1 MLMLLRASAK
11 YANMPKYACP
21 LSVPCPGMG
30 MCLSLFVVPF
40 RVLSLLKYA
49 MRKITL
55 IVGPTGAG
63 KSDYAVCLALEQ
75 SAAIISVDAFQVYR
89 GLDIGTAKLTL
100 SERKGVPHYAID
112 IVEPAEGFSVADYI
126 TYVSRLLAGELR
138 DRHIVFCGGTGFYY
152 NALINGLCLSLSV
165 KDETVRRRLR
175 AQAAEKGREWLW
187 GELKKVDTEAAAKIH
202 ANDLFRVVRALE
214 VYELT
219 GQKISA
225 QQKKQPSI
233 LGTGT
238 TGIDAHIGY
247 RIIGLTMP
255 RAELYA
261 RLDAR
266 VDNMF
271 ERGLLDEARGLLA
284 RGCTAELS
292 SMQAIGYKE
301 ALRYLQGLSSREEM
315 LADIKQNTRNFAK
328 RQYTWFRAFK
338 NVEWLE
344 L

>member
-1 MLMLLRASAK
+1 
-11 YANMPKYACP
+11 
-21 LSVPCPGMG
+21 
-30 MCLSLFVVPF
+30 
-40 RVLSLLKYA
+40 
-49 MRKITL
+49 MRNITL
-55 IVGPTGAG
+55 VVGPTGVG
-63 KSDYAVCLALEQ
+63 KSEYALKLAKEQ
-75 SAAIISVDAFQVYR
+75 DAAIISVDAFQVYR

-100 SERKGVPHYAID
+100 AERRGAPHYAID
-112 IVEPAEGFSVADYI
+112 IVEPTQDFSVADYI
-126 TYVSRLLAGELR
+126 AYVSGLLAKLR

-152 NALINGLCLSLSV
+152 NALINGLCLSLPV
-165 KDETVRRRLR
+165 DKTIRLRLR

-187 GELKKVDTEAAAKIH
+187 GELQKVDPEAAARIH
-202 ANDLFRVVRALE
+202 ANDLFRVIRALE
-214 VYELT
+214 VYKLT

-238 TGIDAHIGY
+238 AGTVGATDC

-255 RAELYA
+255 RAKLYA

-266 VDNMF
+266 VEKMF

-284 RGCTAELS
+284 RGCAPGLS

-301 ALRYLQGLSSREEM
+301 TLRYLQGLIDREKM

-344 L
+344 V

>member
-1 MLMLLRASAK
+1 MRSIILL
-11 YANMPKYACP
+11 
-21 LSVPCPGMG
+21 
-30 MCLSLFVVPF
+30 
-40 RVLSLLKYA
+40 
-49 MRKITL
+49 
-55 IVGPTGAG
+55 VGPTGVG
-63 KSDYAVCLALEQ
+63 KSDYAVRLALEQ
-75 SAAIISVDAFQVYR
+75 NAAIISVDAFQVYR
-89 GLDIGTAKLTL
+89 GLDIGTAKLTPA
-100 SERKGVPHYAID
+100 ERQGVAHYAID
-112 IVEPAEGFSVADYI
+112 IVEPTQDFSVMDYI
-126 TYVSRLLAGELR
+126 SYVSKLLTGELR
-138 DRHIVFCGGTGFYY
+138 DRHVVFCGGTGFYHS
-152 NALINGLCLSLSV
+152 ALINGLCLSLP
-165 KDETVRRRLR
+165 KDEAVRQKLR

-187 GELKKVDTEAAAKIH
+187 GELKKVDPEAAAKIH

-219 GQKISA
+219 GQKISV

-233 LGTGT
+233 LGQ
-238 TGIDAHIGY
+238 DY

-266 VDNMF
+266 AEQML

-284 RGCTAELS
+284 RGIDPALS

-315 LADIKQNTRNFAK
+315 LADLKQNTRNFAK

-344 L
+344 V